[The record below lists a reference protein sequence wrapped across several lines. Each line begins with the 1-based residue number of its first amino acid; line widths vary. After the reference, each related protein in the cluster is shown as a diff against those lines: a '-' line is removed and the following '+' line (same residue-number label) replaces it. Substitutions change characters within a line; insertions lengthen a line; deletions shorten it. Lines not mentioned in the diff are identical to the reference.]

1 MNNNSFGIEQLK
13 QYAQKIERLEAEKA
27 DITRDI
33 RDVYNSAKLEGFDA
47 RIIRKVLRLR
57 KMDRDDLAEQDE
69 LIKIYR
75 DALGI

>member
-13 QYAQKIERLEAEKA
+13 QYAQKIERLESDKA
-27 DITRDI
+27 DIAEDI
-33 RDVYNSAKLEGFDA
+33 KEVYNSAKLEGFDA

-57 KMDRDDLAEQDE
+57 KMDRDDLAEEDE

-75 DALGI
+75 DALGV